1 MSSKLGLK
9 IKQLRSNI
17 SLENG
22 KKFTQSDL
30 AKALSISR
38 SYLGDIESGRII
50 PNEDLLKKIA
60 NFFNIDVNE
69 FINLELVEKNKI
81 KQSLFDINS
90 LKDSD
95 LDVLITNL
103 LNLNNNST
111 VKMIRN
117 NINKLSEYEELEF
130 KKINNLP
137 LNKSNLESTTIK
149 SKYVDSY
156 FELLTQKI
164 LLLLDL
170 ERKKSEKLLEFKKA
184 TNINNNFIDD
194 FSPIAA
200 HDKNGNFSK
209 EDFIHDEN
217 IMNDDDFWN
226 N

>member
-1 MSSKLGLK
+1 MNSKLGLK

-30 AKALSISR
+30 AKALNISR
-38 SYLGDIESGRII
+38 SYLGDIESGRIT

-60 NFFNIDVNE
+60 DFFEINIKD
-69 FINLELVEKNKI
+69 FIDQDSVDQTTTSRNN
-81 KQSLFDINS
+81 SDFNS
-90 LKDSD
+90 LTSSD
-95 LDVLITNL
+95 ISELLKNL
-103 LNLNNNST
+103 LRLNNSST
-111 VKMIRN
+111 IKILRN
-117 NINKLSEYEELEF
+117 NISKLSEYEEIEF
-130 KKINNLP
+130 KRINDLP
-137 LNKSNLESTTIK
+137 LNKSTIESMSIK
-149 SKYVDSY
+149 SQYIDSY
-156 FELLTQKI
+156 FELLTQKV

-170 ERKKSEKLLEFKKA
+170 ERKKSNELLDFKK
-184 TNINNNFIDD
+184 TRNISSNFIDN

-217 IMNDDDFWN
+217 IMDDDDFWN

>member
-81 KQSLFDINS
+81 KQSLFDINL

-200 HDKNGNFSK
+200 HDKNSNFSK

>member
-1 MSSKLGLK
+1 MISKLGLK
-9 IKQLRSNI
+9 IKQLRSNV

-30 AKALSISR
+30 AKALNISR
-38 SYLGDIESGRII
+38 SYLGDIESGRIL

-60 NFFNIDVNE
+60 NFFNINVNE
-69 FINLELVEKNKI
+69 FINLELIDQNKKLKNN
-81 KQSLFDINS
+81 FDVNT
-90 LKDSD
+90 LTDSD
-95 LDVLITNL
+95 LNELVRNL
-103 LNLNNNST
+103 LKLNNSST
-111 VKMIRN
+111 LKIIRD

-137 LNKSNLESTTIK
+137 LNKSNLESTAIK
-149 SKYVDSY
+149 SKYIDSY

-170 ERKKSEKLLEFKKA
+170 ERKKSKKLLEFKKTA
-184 TNINNNFIDD
+184 NINNNFISD
-194 FSPIAA
+194 FSPVAA

-217 IMNDDDFWN
+217 IMDDDDFWN